1 MFLNQS
7 FDHNFGRFLPSLGDF
22 YQVWAI
28 FTNFGRFLPILGD
41 FYQFWAIFTNFGRFL
56 PILGDFYQFWAK
68 ALAIFYKNQCYYSN
82 DTFSV

>member
-41 FYQFWAIFTNFGRFL
+41 FYQFWAIFTNFGRKHWRFSIRTNAIIPMTPFL
-56 PILGDFYQFWAK
+56 
-68 ALAIFYKNQCYYSN
+68 YKQPFF
-82 DTFSV
+82 D